1 MKLRKK
7 VDVGNDI
14 PRKEGTSSKKVSNK
28 RRAKP
33 NSNKEKDSKNSEG
46 SGPSPTSLNCFL
58 AGLLWI
64 LKIFRLAKKNK
75 VPVQEN
81 ETGSDYHPCLES
93 AVTKSMGENQQPHP
107 SAGTVTTLNETVTSG
122 TVSQMP
128 KEAYH
133 DEYSSLESL
142 PCADSQSSE
151 ACASDAELKELIAKM
166 NYRQTSFHTWAS
178 YPNLCQGV
186 MELHIAKSSYFKVSV
201 SCPNLKYVFGT
212 LDGIMKSRLHV
223 SASCSDLLNQ
233 KVESEILQLA
243 RRSLSASCPSLIR
256 HEKERKIPSQL
267 PSLPDLCGF
276 SSQKDNVDTPMLA
289 LNNIDANTPAFQS
302 VTRIVTS
309 QFVLDGEFGKTTSK
323 HVSGL
328 RSSSSVM
335 LAAKSCLK
343 MSVSL
348 PNLFHLSEVLV
359 KMESSLY
366 ISVSCPDLRKQ
377 SNEIAISK
385 LSASPIFASFK
396 QSDHL
401 DFEMS
406 MPARHSSPRMIDF
419 KEGESQNMEH
429 CLTEPDLDVTGGQP
443 RESKSPLSHALVEK
457 IDENRLVPVKE
468 DTNLLF
474 DQASILSESSL
485 VIEKKELQVRE
496 FAFRTS
502 VSYPNLLQA
511 GVQIN
516 GGKLLHPRSTPSSP
530 DLFYLSPS
538 SIDREFSQ
546 LHISACLLDLIKRL
560 KLPQHLNQPPATSS
574 VLSDSGEQTQNLDLI
589 HAESRETK
597 EDPNIAIPKLD
608 LSKVYDGEGDKTSSS
623 HDPVTGPCT
632 VVTHFR
638 NTESVNIPS
647 SLPNLSQIPEIAKNE
662 ELQIK
667 SSLPYLLHAEEISE
681 QQPTCK
687 RSASWPQLD
696 PVKSVRNLCVPKLD
710 LSLLDSEEEPVIR
723 GRMTMAGIRS
733 SSSWPQLHPVKSV
746 RNLCVPKLDLSQL
759 DSEEEPPIRSRM
771 AMTFTRKP
779 ANKYIQILRSANSL
793 PDIPRG
799 AAEVR
804 TLKKSQLKKY
814 PSSPNLKAL
823 VPQRFTGPSKPFDVH
838 VLHSLQQRP
847 KSAGSSSVPGYIQEP
862 SKMHSKTIHFPVSI
876 GDYQMTKPRNENE
889 NFQCRPSWAYGKYP
903 REFKPELAIFS
914 NLGINDK
921 EQVNSSEDESSEFN
935 TEPEYYPY
943 RQTLSP
949 ILEESEEDM
958 QNIPPTPTPGSFP
971 IQVKSVNEIVASD
984 LATKISAI
992 IAHSV
997 TSICY
1002 EANSVGSC
1010 MDEVERMPEST
1021 KINKT
1026 ISDTSVESAAED
1038 ISTSPS
1044 HTPVVDRTTL
1054 SDEQHLDVGD
1064 VQTKAATIS
1073 IKDVTE
1079 KKLTSSIHSPENVA
1093 ITNELTKKEKLGQED
1108 EVQSKNTD
1116 LSFGDQEKHTNDK
1129 DQSMNLKPI
1138 IACEPDHVI
1147 KITKAVEMG
1156 SHVGDVE
1163 ASPNSTKI
1171 IKTASITID
1180 GTMEEN
1186 PTFPN
1191 QMPVVNDKKKKSAE
1205 KGDGNGDFDRTGK
1218 ILEQHI
1224 QKKNEGKMSVID
1236 PIPFQELD
1244 SHLPQSN
1251 KSFIE
1256 KATQTSD
1263 LEAEKFS
1270 SKFTKKQK
1278 KKVEVSKGNTES
1290 DQKVQ
1295 KKVRAALLT
1304 TSSKS
1309 STKFESKKDNVKTTK
1324 STKKDQEPRK
1334 KSDGKMRAI
1343 NSIPRKT
1350 LKTNLPAS
1358 HKSLTNKG
1366 SQMNDMGAAKSKQVK
1381 GKKDKVPKGNIKSG
1395 QKIPK
1400 FERKFGFMV
1409 RKFPLRQRVSLLPS
1423 STKKTTKMKTQ
1434 MDDGKTAKTTKKVL
1448 TNFIKKRKGE
1458 APKEIITNSKNKKG
1472 KGKDGLMNSK
1482 PIPVPS
1488 EPNLATSN
1496 TNEDEIGSH
1505 MGDVEKSSSCTKII
1519 KVREIQTDKQ
1529 KSRLM
1534 DKISTKAHASRLS
1547 TSTKKESQMDGLKTV
1562 KSTKKV
1568 KNRTEFTKS
1577 QKSNEKMDSRKEE
1590 KNLVYHKP
1598 DKGKSNS
1605 GIPVGP
1611 YKEKINNRHQM
1622 PRPNY
1627 GNRRKEVKTSTKHE
1641 DEDEEEIREEI
1652 EIDCS
1657 TNDVILRLR
1666 NFPFAPIR
1674 RNSMKNKQGAMAEKE
1689 GMHSNEEWYFRRGK
1703 NKWAHHE
1710 PEKQK
1715 PSPGMPVIKRF
1726 KDKFNNR
1733 MQITEQ
1739 DYGSRDEAMM
1749 PKEDEENEED
1759 EEIMEEIEIDCFAN
1773 EESPP
1778 LWDFSLTALE
1788 KTKPKRQK
1796 ATFEPY
1802 VTKLPRLNRKLDFYK
1817 RNWTNGHYGISS
1829 NLETR
1834 LGMPV
1839 KRQKGKP
1846 FVNRMEFLPRQI
1858 PYFGNK
1864 RKADKLKEQSEDG
1877 GYKYKPPW
1885 NFSTDVNTN

>member
-14 PRKEGTSSKKVSNK
+14 SRKEETSSKKVSNK

-33 NSNKEKDSKNSEG
+33 NFNKKKDSKNSEG

-75 VPVQEN
+75 VPGQEN

-128 KEAYH
+128 KEANH

-142 PCADSQSSE
+142 PCADSQSFE
-151 ACASDAELKELIAKM
+151 ACAFDAELKELIAKM
-166 NYRQTSFHTWAS
+166 NYRQISFHTWAS

-186 MELHIAKSSYFKVSV
+186 MELHIAESSYFKVSV

-233 KVESEILQLA
+233 KVESEILQLTG
-243 RRSLSASCPSLIR
+243 RSLSASCPNLIR
-256 HEKERKIPSQL
+256 LETERKIPSQL
-267 PSLPDLCGF
+267 PSLPDLCG
-276 SSQKDNVDTPMLA
+276 SSSHKDNVDTPMLA
-289 LNNIDANTPAFQS
+289 PNNIDANTPALQS
-302 VTRIVTS
+302 ATRIVTS
-309 QFVLDGEFGKTTSK
+309 QLVLDGEFGKTTSK
-323 HVSGL
+323 HVSVL

-335 LAAKSCLK
+335 IAAKSCLK

-348 PNLFHLSEVLV
+348 PNLFHQCEVLV
-359 KMESSLY
+359 KMESRLY

-385 LSASPIFASFK
+385 LSASPISCSFK

-429 CLTEPDLDVTGGQP
+429 CLTAPDLDVTGGQP

-457 IDENRLVPVKE
+457 IDENQLIPGKE
-468 DTNLLF
+468 DTNFLL

-502 VSYPNLLQA
+502 VSYTNLLQA

-516 GGKLLHPRSTPSSP
+516 SGKLLNPISTSSSP

-546 LHISACLLDLIKRL
+546 LHISACLLDLIRRL

-589 HAESRETK
+589 HAESRATK
-597 EDPNIAIPKLD
+597 EDPIIAIPKLD
-608 LSKVYDGEGDKTSSS
+608 LSKVYEGEGDKTSSS

-667 SSLPYLLHAEEISE
+667 SSFPYLLHAEEISK

-723 GRMTMAGIRS
+723 GRITMTGIRS

-799 AAEVR
+799 AAEVKI
-804 TLKKSQLKKY
+804 LKKSQLKKY

-823 VPQRFTGPSKPFDVH
+823 VPQRFTGPSNPFDVH
-838 VLHSLQQRP
+838 VPHSFQQRP
-847 KSAGSSSVPGYIQEP
+847 KSAGCSSVPGYIHEP

-1002 EANSVGSC
+1002 KSNSVGSC

-1026 ISDTSVESAAED
+1026 ISGTSVESAAED

-1064 VQTKAATIS
+1064 VQTKAATTS

-1093 ITNELTKKEKLGQED
+1093 ITNELTKKEKHGRED
-1108 EVQSKNTD
+1108 EVQSKKTD

-1138 IACEPDHVI
+1138 TACEPDHVI

-1163 ASPNSTKI
+1163 ASRNSTKI

-1191 QMPVVNDKKKKSAE
+1191 QMPVVDDKKKKSAE

-1218 ILEQHI
+1218 IQEQHI
-1224 QKKNEGKMSVID
+1224 QEKIEDEMSVID

-1244 SHLPQSN
+1244 SHLPRSN

-1270 SKFTKKQK
+1270 SKFTMKQK
-1278 KKVEVSKGNTES
+1278 KKVEVSKGNTDS
-1290 DQKVQ
+1290 NQKVQ

-1309 STKFESKKDNVKTTK
+1309 LTKFESKKDNVKTTK

-1343 NSIPRKT
+1343 NSIPRKI

-1358 HKSLTNKG
+1358 HKSLTNKE
-1366 SQMNDMGAAKSKQVK
+1366 SQMNDMGAAKSKKQVK
-1381 GKKDKVPKGNIKSG
+1381 GKKDKVPKGNIKS
-1395 QKIPK
+1395 
-1400 FERKFGFMV
+1400 
-1409 RKFPLRQRVSLLPS
+1409 
-1423 STKKTTKMKTQ
+1423 
-1434 MDDGKTAKTTKKVL
+1434 VL
-1448 TNFIKKRKGE
+1448 KNFLKKRKGE

-1482 PIPVPS
+1482 PVPVPS

-1496 TNEDEIGSH
+1496 TNENEIGSH
-1505 MGDVEKSSSCTKII
+1505 MGDVEKSSSCMKII
-1519 KVREIQTDKQ
+1519 KVREVQTVKQ
-1529 KSRLM
+1529 KSRSM
-1534 DKISTKAHASRLS
+1534 DKISTKAHDSRLS

-1562 KSTKKV
+1562 KSTKKD
-1568 KNRTEFTKS
+1568 KNRTELTKS

-1590 KNLVYHKP
+1590 KKLVYHKP

-1605 GIPVGP
+1605 GIPVGR
-1611 YKEKINNRHQM
+1611 YKEKINNRLQM
-1622 PRPNY
+1622 PKPNY
-1627 GNRRKEVKTSTKHE
+1627 GSRRKEIKTSTKHE

-1674 RNSMKNKQGAMAEKE
+1674 RNSMKNKQGAMAEKK

-1715 PSPGMPVIKRF
+1715 PSPGMPVIKRY

-1749 PKEDEENEED
+1749 PKEDGENEED
-1759 EEIMEEIEIDCFAN
+1759 EEIMEEIEIDCSAN

-1778 LWDFSLTALE
+1778 LWDFFLTALE

-1796 ATFEPY
+1796 STFEPY

-1885 NFSTDVNTN
+1885 NFSTDVNVD